1 MAAANGTTRAGSVG
15 PASPA
20 GAMLRLLRLTLLPP
34 VSCRELPK
42 SRRSGGAMLISP
54 VLFIV
59 MQGAAM
65 PRDGKRR
72 RLHIFCPDPLGHP
85 VTGRCSLSVWL
96 RPPDES
102 NRVAAFC
109 QLSLCW
115 GATSVPNHLR
125 LIVSNVPSA
134 MMSFVAVLNFEAR
147 AVSSF
152 RKPIPTPGPNSPPE
166 IRGP

>member
-15 PASPA
+15 SASPA
-20 GAMLRLLRLTLLPP
+20 GAMLRLPRLTLLPP

-42 SRRSGGAMLISP
+42 SRRSGGDMLISP

-59 MQGAAM
+59 MQGAAVAREGVAFTSSIWICCGS
-65 PRDGKRR
+65 PRPG
-72 RLHIFCPDPLGHP
+72 
-85 VTGRCSLSVWL
+85 
-96 RPPDES
+96 
-102 NRVAAFC
+102 VAADQYGQGRHTIAFAWRPFR
-109 QLSLCW
+109 QLSLCC
-115 GATSVPNHLR
+115 GTTSVANHLR

-134 MMSFVAVLNFEAR
+134 MISFIAVLNFDAR

-152 RKPIPTPGPNSPPE
+152 RRPIPTPGPNSPPE

>member
-1 MAAANGTTRAGSVG
+1 
-15 PASPA
+15 
-20 GAMLRLLRLTLLPP
+20 
-34 VSCRELPK
+34 
-42 SRRSGGAMLISP
+42 MLISP

-65 PRDGKRR
+65 PREGKRR
-72 RLHIFCPDPLGHP
+72 RFHIFYPDLLWQP
-85 VTGRCSLSVWL
+85 VTGRCSGSVWP

-102 NRVAAFC
+102 IRWRPFR

-115 GATSVPNHLR
+115 GTTSVPNHLR
-125 LIVSNVPSA
+125 LIFSNVPSA
-134 MMSFVAVLNFEAR
+134 MISFIAVLNFEAR

-152 RKPIPTPGPNSPPE
+152 RRPIPTPGPNSPPE

>member
-15 PASPA
+15 SASPA

-42 SRRSGGAMLISP
+42 SRRSGGAILISP

-65 PRDGKRR
+65 PRAGNWGRF
-72 RLHIFCPDPLGHP
+72 HIFYSDLLRQL
-85 VTGRCSLSVWL
+85 VTGCCNGSGWP

-102 NRVAAFC
+102 IRLAAFLSVVA
-109 QLSLCW
+109 QLGDDVCAEPFETYCLQCAI
-115 GATSVPNHLR
+115 GDDVLYRSVELR
-125 LIVSNVPSA
+125 GQNCILLA
-134 MMSFVAVLNFEAR
+134 QTDTHAGTE
-147 AVSSF
+147 
-152 RKPIPTPGPNSPPE
+152 
-166 IRGP
+166 